1 MFAHRIALCW
11 IISDMGK
18 ILLKNWKPLKIKM
31 STQPIIISASPHVH
45 SSRTSKKVM
54 YDVVIALIP
63 AFLVS
68 LYVFGIGALILT
80 SVAVISCLAFEYL
93 IQKYLLKTEVT
104 ISDGSALIT
113 GILLAFNLPSGLP
126 IWMIIVGSLVAIGVA
141 KLSFGGLGFNIFN
154 PALVGR
160 VFLLISFPLQMTLW
174 PTALDN
180 RTNIADAVSG
190 ATPLG
195 VIKEGLM
202 FGETMTELSAQIP
215 TNIDLFLGIT
225 GGSIGEMSALAL
237 LLGGIFLIVRKVITW
252 HIPVTILV
260 TMALF
265 TGVFWVIDP
274 EHYASPL
281 IHILSGGAILGAFYM
296 ATDLVTS
303 PMTKKGMV
311 IFAIGIAIITVV
323 IRLFGAYPEGVSFA
337 ILIMNAFV
345 PLINTYFK
353 PRRFGAKIKSQIM

>member
-1 MFAHRIALCW
+1 
-11 IISDMGK
+11 
-18 ILLKNWKPLKIKM
+18 
-31 STQPIIISASPHVH
+31 
-45 SSRTSKKVM
+45 M
-54 YDVVIALIP
+54 YDVLIALIP

-68 LYVFGIGALILT
+68 LYVFGIGALLVT
-80 SVAVISCLAFEYL
+80 SVAIISCMLFEYV
-93 IQKYLLKTEVT
+93 IQKFLLKTEVT
-104 ISDGSALIT
+104 ITDGSALIT
-113 GILLAFNLPSGLP
+113 GILLAFNLPSSLP
-126 IWMIIVGSLVAIGVA
+126 ISMIVIGSFIAIGVA

-160 VFLLISFPLQMTLW
+160 VFLLVSFPVQMTMW
-174 PTALDN
+174 PTPVENNTTL
-180 RTNIADAVSG
+180 TDAVSG

-195 VIKEGLM
+195 IIKEELLYGS
-202 FGETMTELSAQIP
+202 TMSQISAKIP
-215 TNIDLFLGIT
+215 STMDLLLGIT

-252 HIPVTILV
+252 HIPVVILV
-260 TMALF
+260 TMAVF
-265 TGVFWVIDP
+265 TGIFWLIDP
-274 EHYASPL
+274 EHYANPM
-281 IHILSGGAILGAFYM
+281 IHLLSGGAILGAFYM

-311 IFAIGIAIITVV
+311 IFAIGIGVITVV

-353 PRRFGAKIKSQIM
+353 PRRFGNKIKSRMI

>member
-1 MFAHRIALCW
+1 
-11 IISDMGK
+11 
-18 ILLKNWKPLKIKM
+18 M
-31 STQPIIISASPHVH
+31 SQPIIVSASPHVH
-45 SSRTSKKVM
+45 SDRTSKKLM

-68 LYVFGIGALILT
+68 LYVFGIGAFIVT
-80 SVAVISCLAFEYL
+80 AVAVISCLLFEYL
-93 IQKYLLKTEVT
+93 IQKYLMKTNVT
-104 ISDGSALIT
+104 IGDGSALIT

-160 VFLLISFPLQMTLW
+160 VFLLISFPVQMTMW
-174 PTALDN
+174 PTAVEN
-180 RTNIADAVSG
+180 NTTIADAVTG

-195 VIKEGLM
+195 MIKEGLM
-202 FGETMTELSAQIP
+202 FGDTMTNISANLP
-215 TNIDLFLGIT
+215 SNIEMFLGLS

-237 LLGGIFLIVRKVITW
+237 LLGGIYLIVRKVITW
-252 HIPVTILV
+252 HIPVTMLV
-260 TMALF
+260 TMAVM
-265 TGVFWVIDP
+265 TGIFWVIDP
-274 EHYASPL
+274 ESYASPL
-281 IHILSGGAILGAFYM
+281 IHILSGGALLGAFFM

-311 IFAIGIAIITVV
+311 IFAIGIAVITVV
-323 IRLFGAYPEGVSFA
+323 IRLFGAYPEGVSFG
-337 ILIMNAFV
+337 IIIMNAFV

-353 PRRFGAKIKSQIM
+353 PRRFGSKIKAKIV